1 MDQDRFDQMT
11 RALASGTSRRTVLRR
26 VGVALGGALGLTA
39 FGAGKPA
46 AAQLVVLGPPPV
58 WTHCTEG
65 PSDPFALGGGAKTC
79 GHCHAGD
86 VCVALLNPA
95 NTIVCRCISTNDI
108 AALTAEG
115 YEVVLPV

>member
-46 AAQLVVLGPPPV
+46 AAQPVV

-86 VCVALLNPA
+86 VCAAVLNPG
-95 NTIVCRCISTNDI
+95 NTVQCRCISTSDI

-115 YEVVLPV
+115 YEVVLPA